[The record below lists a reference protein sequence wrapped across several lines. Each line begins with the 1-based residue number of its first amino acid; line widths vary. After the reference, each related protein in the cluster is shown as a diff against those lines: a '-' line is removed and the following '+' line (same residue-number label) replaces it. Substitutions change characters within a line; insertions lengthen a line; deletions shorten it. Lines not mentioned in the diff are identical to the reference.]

1 MKVLSV
7 IIPVYRA
14 KKTLFR
20 LLKSISDSNISDF
33 ASLVLVFDKDG
44 VDYAEEIAFA
54 RSFIETKTIFL
65 DENLG
70 PGLARQAG
78 INGNASKFIM
88 FADADD
94 FFLPEALN
102 KIVSKLNELKTDI
115 LITAFRYERDG
126 EVKILENDFTWL
138 HGKIYLRSFL
148 SDNKIYFNSYCANED
163 NGFNRLCL
171 LYKPKLTYDN
181 TLTYVYSENS
191 ESITRRDNRLYKFTG
206 LEFLAKNLVWAANEY
221 LKNCKN
227 CDYKAVASLLFCLLM
242 SMYYYYLDFFGV
254 YDVDKILFWSKES
267 LELYE
272 KYCGCLCDKDVGD
285 LATAYEKAYPKVIK
299 RLSFEDFLAKVKDVK

>member
-7 IIPVYRA
+7 IIPVYQA
-14 KKTLFR
+14 KMTLFR
-20 LLKSISDSNISDF
+20 LLKSIFDSNISDF

-54 RSFIETKTIFL
+54 KSFIETKTIFL

-78 INGNASKFIM
+78 IDSSASKFIM

-102 KIVSKLNELKTDI
+102 KVVSKLDELKTDI

-126 EVKILENDFTWL
+126 EVKILENDVTWL
-138 HGKIYLRSFL
+138 HGKVYLRDFL

-191 ESITRRDNRLYKFTG
+191 KSITRRDNRLYKFTG

-221 LKNCKN
+221 LKNSKS

-242 SMYYYYLDFFGV
+242 AMYYYYLDFFGD

-272 KYCGCLCDKDVGD
+272 KYWGLLSDKDVRP
-285 LATAYEKAYPKVIK
+285 LVAAYEKAYPKVIK
-299 RLSFEDFLAKVKDVK
+299 RLSFEDFLAKVKDAK